1 MWEDGREVPWF
12 KEEYSMTFMHW
23 LEGDTSTEEVVNGA
37 IHLKDIVWKFITDG
51 EMWSAF
57 LFVILKIAII
67 FIITRIFIRVI
78 NKIIDKSM
86 QQKGDNGRF
95 RLNTRRLTTVGELLK
110 NVTNIV
116 FNFILIMLVL
126 SQMGIN
132 LGPLIAGAGVLGLA
146 VGFGA
151 QSLVK
156 DVITGFFIIFEDQ
169 FAVGDVIQTG
179 TFKGTVE
186 MIGLRTTRLVSWK
199 GEVYILPNGSITT
212 VTNFSMSNALAVVDV
227 PMKAERSLEEAVG
240 LVKQAIRGIEES
252 NEQVLNIPDVL
263 GVQSMTTAEYI
274 VRVVA
279 ECMPNTAAV
288 VERDIHN
295 NIKRA
300 LEDEEY
306 RQAVLETSVT
316 LEKEDYE
323 EGKGGEKDGA

>member
-1 MWEDGREVPWF
+1 
-12 KEEYSMTFMHW
+12 MTLIHW
-23 LEGDTSTEEVVNGA
+23 LAGNVGTDDVVKDA
-37 IHLKDIVWKFITDG
+37 IQWKDAVWKWLTDSTI
-51 EMWSAF
+51 WSTL

-240 LVKQAIRGIEES
+240 LVKQAIQGIEES
-252 NEQVLNIPDVL
+252 NVQILNIPDVL
-263 GVQSMTTAEYI
+263 GVQSMTTSEYI

-279 ECMPNTAAV
+279 ECMPNTGAV
-288 VERDIHN
+288 VERDIQN
-295 NIKRA
+295 NIKKA
-300 LEDEEY
+300 LEDEEH
-306 RQAVLETSVT
+306 RQAALETAIT
-316 LEKEDYE
+316 LEKEDE
-323 EGKGGEKDGA
+323 QGSKGGEKGGA

>member
-1 MWEDGREVPWF
+1 
-12 KEEYSMTFMHW
+12 MTFMHW
-23 LEGDTSTEEVVNGA
+23 LEGDSGTEEVVKGA

-51 EMWSAF
+51 EMWSTF

-240 LVKQAIRGIEES
+240 LVKQAIQGIEES
-252 NEQVLNIPDVL
+252 NVQILNIPDVL
-263 GVQSMTTAEYI
+263 GVQSMTTSEYI

-279 ECMPNTAAV
+279 ECMPNTGAV
-288 VERDIHN
+288 VERDIQN
-295 NIKRA
+295 NIKKA
-300 LEDEEY
+300 LEDEEH
-306 RQAVLETSVT
+306 RLAALETAIT
-316 LEKEDYE
+316 LEKEDE
-323 EGKGGEKDGA
+323 QGIKGGEKGGA

>member
-1 MWEDGREVPWF
+1 
-12 KEEYSMTFMHW
+12 MTFIHW
-23 LEGDTSTEEVVNGA
+23 LTGNLDADDVVQGA
-37 IHLKDIVWKFITDG
+37 IHWKDAVWKWLTDST
-51 EMWSAF
+51 MWSTF
-57 LFVILKIAII
+57 LFVVLKIAII

-86 QQKGDNGRF
+86 EQKGDNGRF

-227 PMKAERSLEEAVG
+227 PMKAERSLEEAVS
-240 LVKQAIRGIEES
+240 LVKQAIQGIEES
-252 NEQVLNIPDVL
+252 NAQILNMPDVL
-263 GVQSMTTAEYI
+263 GVQSMTTSEYI
-274 VRVVA
+274 VRIVA
-279 ECMPNTAAV
+279 ECMPNTGAL
-288 VERDIHN
+288 VERDIQN

-300 LEDEEY
+300 LEDEEH
-306 RQAVLETSVT
+306 RQAALETAIT
-316 LEKEDYE
+316 LEKEDE
-323 EGKGGEKDGA
+323 PERKGGEKGGA

>member
-1 MWEDGREVPWF
+1 
-12 KEEYSMTFMHW
+12 MTFMHW
-23 LEGDTSTEEVVNGA
+23 LEGDSGTEEVVEGA
-37 IHLKDIVWKFITDG
+37 IHLKDVVWKFITDG
-51 EMWSAF
+51 EMWSTF

-240 LVKQAIRGIEES
+240 LVKQAIQGIEES
-252 NEQVLNIPDVL
+252 NVQILNIPDVL
-263 GVQSMTTAEYI
+263 GVQSMTTSEYI

-279 ECMPNTAAV
+279 ECMPNTGAV
-288 VERDIHN
+288 VERDIQN
-295 NIKRA
+295 NIKKA
-300 LEDEEY
+300 LEDEEH
-306 RQAVLETSVT
+306 RQAALETAIT
-316 LEKEDYE
+316 LEKEDE
-323 EGKGGEKDGA
+323 QGRKGGEKGGA

>member
-1 MWEDGREVPWF
+1 
-12 KEEYSMTFMHW
+12 MTFMQL
-23 LEGDTSTEEVVNGA
+23 LEGDAGTDEVVKGA
-37 IHLKDIVWKFITDG
+37 IHMKDVAWKFIANGD
-51 EMWSAF
+51 MWSTF
-57 LFVILKIAII
+57 LFVILKIAVI
-67 FIITRIFIRVI
+67 FIITRIFIRII

-86 QQKGDNGRF
+86 QQKGDSGRF

-227 PMKAERSLEEAVG
+227 PMKAERSLEEAVS
-240 LVKQAIRGIEES
+240 LVKQAIQGIEES
-252 NEQVLNIPDVL
+252 NAQVLNIPDVL
-263 GVQSMTTAEYI
+263 GVQSMTTSEYI

-279 ECMPNTAAV
+279 ECMPNTASV
-288 VERDIHN
+288 VERDIQN
-295 NIKRA
+295 SIKKA
-300 LEDEEY
+300 LEDEEHRS
-306 RQAVLETSVT
+306 RQAKLETAAT
-316 LEKEDYE
+316 FEEEDNQE
-323 EGKGGEKDGA
+323 DKGGEKSGA

>member
-1 MWEDGREVPWF
+1 
-12 KEEYSMTFMHW
+12 MTFIHW
-23 LEGDTSTEEVVNGA
+23 LAGNLETDDVVKGA
-37 IHLKDIVWKFITDG
+37 IHWKDVVWNWLTDSA
-51 EMWSAF
+51 MWSTF

-86 QQKGDNGRF
+86 QRKGDNGRF

-240 LVKQAIRGIEES
+240 LVKQAIEGIEES
-252 NEQVLNIPDVL
+252 NVQILNIPDVL
-263 GVQSMTTAEYI
+263 GVQSMTTSEYI

-279 ECMPNTAAV
+279 ECMPNTGAV
-288 VERDIHN
+288 VERDIQN
-295 NIKRA
+295 NIKKA
-300 LEDEEY
+300 LEDEEH
-306 RQAVLETSVT
+306 RQAALETSIT
-316 LEKEDYE
+316 LEKEDE
-323 EGKGGEKDGA
+323 QGRKGGEKGGA

>member
-1 MWEDGREVPWF
+1 
-12 KEEYSMTFMHW
+12 MTFIHW
-23 LEGDTSTEEVVNGA
+23 LAGNLETDDVVKGA
-37 IHLKDIVWKFITDG
+37 IHWKDVVWKWLTDSA
-51 EMWSAF
+51 MWSTF

-240 LVKQAIRGIEES
+240 LVKQAIEGIEES
-252 NEQVLNIPDVL
+252 NVQILNIPDVL
-263 GVQSMTTAEYI
+263 GVQSMTTSEYI

-279 ECMPNTAAV
+279 ECMPNTGAV
-288 VERDIHN
+288 VERDIQN
-295 NIKRA
+295 NIKKA
-300 LEDEEY
+300 LEDEEH
-306 RQAVLETSVT
+306 RQAALETAIA
-316 LEKEDYE
+316 LEKEDE
-323 EGKGGEKDGA
+323 QGRKGGEKGGA

>member
-1 MWEDGREVPWF
+1 MAFW
-12 KEEYSMTFMHW
+12 HW
-23 LEGDTSTEEVVNGA
+23 LEGDTSTEEVVKSA
-37 IHLKDIVWKFITDG
+37 IHLKDIVWRFITDS
-51 EMWSAF
+51 EMWSTF
-57 LFVILKIAII
+57 LFVIMKIVII
-67 FIITRIFIRVI
+67 FMITRIFIRVI

-110 NVTNIV
+110 NITNIV

-240 LVKQAIRGIEES
+240 LVKEAIRGIEES
-252 NEQVLNIPDVL
+252 NAQVLNIPDVL
-263 GVQSMTTAEYI
+263 GVQSMTTSEYI

-288 VERDIHN
+288 VERDVKN
-295 NIKRA
+295 SIKKA
-300 LEDEEY
+300 LEDEEH
-306 RQAVLETSVT
+306 RQAALETAVT
-316 LEKEDYE
+316 FGKEDYE
-323 EGKGGEKDGA
+323 KGKGGEKGGA

>member
-1 MWEDGREVPWF
+1 
-12 KEEYSMTFMHW
+12 MTFMQW
-23 LEGDTSTEEVVNGA
+23 LEGDAGTDEVVKGA
-37 IHLKDIVWKFITDG
+37 IHMRDVAWKFITNED
-51 EMWSAF
+51 MWSTF
-57 LFVILKIAII
+57 LFVILKIAAI
-67 FIITRIFIRVI
+67 FIITRIFIRII

-86 QQKGDNGRF
+86 QQKGDSGRF

-227 PMKAERSLEEAVG
+227 PMKAERSLEEAVS

-252 NEQVLNIPDVL
+252 NAQVLNIPDVL
-263 GVQSMTTAEYI
+263 GVQSMTTSEYI

-288 VERDIHN
+288 VERDIQN
-295 NIKRA
+295 SIKKA
-300 LEDEEY
+300 LEDEEHRS
-306 RQAVLETSVT
+306 RQAELETAAT
-316 LEKEDYE
+316 FEKEDNQE
-323 EGKGGEKDGA
+323 DKGGEKSGA

>member
-1 MWEDGREVPWF
+1 MWEIERVVSWF
-12 KEEYSMTFMHW
+12 EEEYSMTFIHW
-23 LEGDTSTEEVVNGA
+23 LAGNLDTDDVVQSA
-37 IHLKDIVWKFITDG
+37 IHWKDAVWKWLTDSA
-51 EMWSAF
+51 MWSTF
-57 LFVILKIAII
+57 LFVVLKIVII

-86 QQKGDNGRF
+86 EQKGDNGRF

-227 PMKAERSLEEAVG
+227 PMKAERSLEEAVS
-240 LVKQAIRGIEES
+240 LVKQAIQGIEGS
-252 NEQVLNIPDVL
+252 NAQILNMPDVL
-263 GVQSMTTAEYI
+263 GVQSMTTSEYI

-279 ECMPNTAAV
+279 ECMPNTGAL
-288 VERDIHN
+288 VERDIQN

-300 LEDEEY
+300 LEDEEH
-306 RQAVLETSVT
+306 RQAALETAIT
-316 LEKEDYE
+316 LEKEDE
-323 EGKGGEKDGA
+323 SGRKGGEKGGA

>member
-1 MWEDGREVPWF
+1 
-12 KEEYSMTFMHW
+12 MTFMHW
-23 LEGDTSTEEVVNGA
+23 LEGDSGTEEVVKGA

-51 EMWSAF
+51 EMWSTF

-240 LVKQAIRGIEES
+240 LVKQAIEGIEES
-252 NEQVLNIPDVL
+252 NVQILNIPDVL
-263 GVQSMTTAEYI
+263 GVQSMTTSEYI

-279 ECMPNTAAV
+279 ECMPNTGAV
-288 VERDIHN
+288 VERDIQN
-295 NIKRA
+295 NIKKA
-300 LEDEEY
+300 LEDEEH
-306 RQAVLETSVT
+306 RQAALETAIT
-316 LEKEDYE
+316 LEKEDE
-323 EGKGGEKDGA
+323 QGIKGGEKGGA

>member
-1 MWEDGREVPWF
+1 
-12 KEEYSMTFMHW
+12 MTLMRW
-23 LEGDTSTEEVVNGA
+23 LENNTGTSAVVKDA
-37 IHLKDIVWKFITDG
+37 IHWKDVIWGWLTDSA
-51 EMWSAF
+51 MWSTL
-57 LFVILKIAII
+57 LFVVLKIAII

-86 QQKGDNGRF
+86 QQKGENGRF

-186 MIGLRTTRLVSWK
+186 VIGLRTTRLVSWK
-199 GEVYILPNGSITT
+199 GEVYILPNGSITA
-212 VTNFSMSNALAVVDV
+212 VTNFSMSNSLAVVDV
-227 PMKAERSLEEAVG
+227 PMKAERTLEEAVG
-240 LVKQAIRGIEES
+240 LVKQAIHGIEES
-252 NEQVLNIPDVL
+252 NVQVLNIPDVL
-263 GVQSMTTAEYI
+263 GVQSMTTSEYI
-274 VRVVA
+274 LRVVA
-279 ECMPNTAAV
+279 ECLPNTGAA
-288 VERDIHN
+288 VERDIQN
-295 NIKRA
+295 NIKKA
-300 LEDEEY
+300 LEDEGH
-306 RQAVLETSVT
+306 RQTALETAVT
-316 LEKEDYE
+316 LEKEDE
-323 EGKGGEKDGA
+323 QERKGGEKGGA